1 MKKSLV
7 KNPLF
12 ARYFNRFAA
21 RREERGNRELRQELL
36 SGLSGRVIEV
46 GAGNGLNFPHYPG
59 AVREVVAVEP
69 EPYLRDRAAEAAAA
83 ASVPIRVTDGTAG
96 DLPAADGEF
105 DAVVVSGLL
114 CSVPDAPAALAEFRR
129 VLRPGGQL
137 RFYEHVRS
145 RDAIFARYQRAADLI
160 WPRLM
165 GGCHVERR
173 TQSAIGGV
181 FTLERC
187 RGFRFPPSAAFSPV
201 APRIIG
207 VARKAETPG
216 GRLSSG
222 RFSGGRPAAR

>member
-1 MKKSLV
+1 
-7 KNPLF
+7 
-12 ARYFNRFAA
+12 
-21 RREERGNRELRQELL
+21 
-36 SGLSGRVIEV
+36 
-46 GAGNGLNFPHYPG
+46 
-59 AVREVVAVEP
+59 
-69 EPYLRDRAAEAAAA
+69 
-83 ASVPIRVTDGTAG
+83 VTDGTAG

-114 CSVPDAPAALAEFRR
+114 CSVPDAPAALTEFRR

-145 RDAIFARYQRAADLI
+145 RDAIFARYQRTADLI

-173 TQSAIGGV
+173 TQSAIGRV

-207 VARKAETPG
+207 VARKAETP
-216 GRLSSG
+216 SG
-222 RFSGGRPAAR
+222 DRPTAR

>member
-1 MKKSLV
+1 MMRAIVPIMASVIKTV

-46 GAGNGLNFPHYPG
+46 GAGNGLNFPHYPQ

-69 EPYLRDRAAEAAAA
+69 EPYLRDRAAAAA
-83 ASVPIRVTDGTAG
+83 PIPVRVTDGTAG

-114 CSVPDAPAALAEFRR
+114 CSVPDAGAALAEFRR
-129 VLRPGGQL
+129 ILRPGGQL

-145 RDAIFARYQRAADLI
+145 RDAVFARYQRAADVV

-173 TQSAIGGV
+173 TQSAIARA
-181 FTLERC
+181 FTIERC
-187 RGFRFPPSAAFSPV
+187 RGFRFPPAAAFSPV

-207 VARKAETPG
+207 VARRPGTPG
-216 GRLSSG
+216 G
-222 RFSGGRPAAR
+222 